1 MPAPPIGYGEW
12 EAFATY
18 IISRNL
24 NRSLM
29 IPMLE
34 FKDTLI
40 PIDHPIALP
49 NKSFI
54 LLKEVLKGWSN
65 GLQKTDSCYE
75 LGRKERKKS
84 FRTLLPP
91 QISFLPEHE
100 CKRRLSQSMES
111 LAGAISFS
119 PHSLFSLSLLFFFW
133 HRGNGEKIHFAMPQC
148 PQCSEELF
156 F

>member
-1 MPAPPIGYGEW
+1 
-12 EAFATY
+12 
-18 IISRNL
+18 
-24 NRSLM
+24 
-29 IPMLE
+29 MLE

-75 LGRKERKKS
+75 LGRKDRKKS

-100 CKRRLSQSMES
+100 CKRRLSQSRRWS
-111 LAGAISFS
+111 CSRVLFHFLPIR
-119 PHSLFSLSLLFFFW
+119 FSLSLFFFSDI
-133 HRGNGEKIHFAMPQC
+133 GETGEKYISLCHNVHSTVKYYISGHFEKNQH
-148 PQCSEELF
+148 
-156 F
+156 